1 MEKCLRMYGNIIE
14 WLKKIKE
21 KTMKHNNM
29 QFLRNLCWIQFFFTL
44 HKMNVILTPQKFEV
58 KSTPMAMVLHCVYV
72 LLVSC
77 SKQNKQRIFCGTRCH
92 LNWIGICAVRWGISI
107 YSRSQEN
114 PSYSSQVFWLFLLY
128 ICCNHNNNNNKSVWL
143 TSSALFH
150 IYFNSMLF
158 YGMLPN
164 FNIYCNSIEW
174 FNLSQHV
181 RSANFY
187 CSRRLW
193 RGFFSVYLWSPK
205 LFRPSRL
212 WA

>member
-1 MEKCLRMYGNIIE
+1 MNCNIFFEMSGTIPLLFSFFTTPKKTIWILMEKCLRMYGNIIE

-114 PSYSSQVFWLFLLY
+114 PSYSSQVFWLFLF
-128 ICCNHNNNNNKSVWL
+128 SFFV
-143 TSSALFH
+143 
-150 IYFNSMLF
+150 IYL
-158 YGMLPN
+158 LQPQQQQQQK
-164 FNIYCNSIEW
+164 C
-174 FNLSQHV
+174 V
-181 RSANFY
+181 AN
-187 CSRRLW
+187 
-193 RGFFSVYLWSPK
+193 
-205 LFRPSRL
+205 
-212 WA
+212 